1 MDYIEVLDTTLRDGA
16 QTTGVSFTLEEKLKI
31 AEKLDELG
39 VDYIEGGWPA
49 SNPKDSEFFKRV
61 KDLPITRSKIA
72 AFGSTSKKGVPPHL
86 DQSLN
91 SILESDVS
99 VAVLF
104 GKAWTL
110 HVEKVL
116 RCTLEENL
124 ELIYSSIDFLK
135 KHGLSVIF
143 DAEHFFDGY
152 LDNPSYALKVLET
165 AQEAGAETIVLAD
178 TNGGNTFTT
187 IMEVVRK
194 VRERIKNKI
203 GIHTHN
209 DSGLAVANTLAAVE
223 AGARHIQGTINGLG
237 ERCGNADLV
246 QILPTLILKM
256 GYNALKTNVPQS
268 EKLKKLKTI
277 STYVAEASSIPLSP
291 YHPYVGEYAFSHK
304 GGVHVDAVLKEKKAY
319 EHIDPSLIGNI
330 TKLIVS
336 EQAGRAAILQEAL
349 EMGLALSKDDPAIGE
364 ALQEIKNMEAKG
376 YRFDNATGSIRLV
389 ILKALGYNV
398 DRLKVISWRTLVE
411 KGPTDRVEAVAILQV
426 NGDIVHG
433 VGNGVG
439 PVHALDLALRDAL
452 LRKLPHL
459 EKVKL
464 TNYKVSVVE
473 AAEGTG
479 AAVRVFIEFTD
490 GQMSWAC
497 TAYSRNILE
506 ASLNALIEGYT
517 YKMVVHD
524 MRVK

>member
-1 MDYIEVLDTTLRDGA
+1 
-16 QTTGVSFTLEEKLKI
+16 LEEKLKI
-31 AEKLDELG
+31 VEKLDELG

-49 SNPKDSEFFKRV
+49 SNPKDTEFFKKV
-61 KDLPITRSKIA
+61 KEVSLKNSKIA
-72 AFGSTSKKGVPPHL
+72 AFGSTARVNTQLHL

-104 GKAWTL
+104 GKSWSL

-116 RCTLEENL
+116 KCSLEDNL
-124 ELIYSSIDFLK
+124 EIVYNSIKYLRE
-135 KHGLSVIF
+135 HGLTVIF

-152 LDNPSYALKVLET
+152 LDYPDYALRVLKAAE
-165 AQEAGAETIVLAD
+165 EAGAETIVLAD
-178 TNGGNTFTT
+178 TNGGNIFTT
-187 IMEVVRK
+187 IMKIVQNVK
-194 VRERIKNKI
+194 SQIKTMI

-256 GYNALKTNVPQS
+256 KYNALRTNLPPE
-268 EKLKKLKTI
+268 EKLKKLRSI
-277 STYVAEASSIPLSP
+277 ATYIAEASSIPLSP

-304 GGVHVDAVLKEKKAY
+304 GGVHIDAVMKEKRAY
-319 EHIDPSLIGNI
+319 EHIDPSLVGNL
-330 TKLIVS
+330 TRYVVS
-336 EQAGRAAILQEAL
+336 DQAGRAAILQEAL
-349 EMGLALSKDDPAIGE
+349 EMGLKLSKDDPVITK
-364 ALQEIKNMEAKG
+364 ALNEIKNMEAEG
-376 YRFDNATGSIRLV
+376 YRFDNATGTIRLT
-389 ILKALGYNV
+389 ILKCLGYDV
-398 DRLKVISWRTLVE
+398 DKLKVVSWRTVVE
-411 KGPTDRVEAVAILQV
+411 RGPTDRIEAIVTFQL

-439 PVHALDLALRDAL
+439 PVHALDLAIRNAL
-452 LRKLPHL
+452 LRRLPQL
-459 EKVKL
+459 ENVKL
-464 TNYKVSVVE
+464 VNYKVSVVD
-473 AAEGTG
+473 AANGTG

-490 GQMSWAC
+490 GMRDWAC

-506 ASLNALIEGYT
+506 ASLKALIDGYT
-517 YKMVVHD
+517 YKLLTYHLG
-524 MRVK
+524 K

>member
-1 MDYIEVLDTTLRDGA
+1 M
-16 QTTGVSFTLEEKLKI
+16 KI

-61 KDLPITRSKIA
+61 KELSICRSKIA
-72 AFGSTSKKGVPPHL
+72 AFGSTLKKGTPPDL

-91 SILESDVS
+91 SIIDSDVP
-99 VAVLF
+99 VAVIF
-104 GKAWTL
+104 GKSWTL
-110 HVEKVL
+110 HVERVL
-116 RCTLEENL
+116 RCTLEDNL
-124 ELIYSSIDFLK
+124 ELIWTSIDYLR
-135 KHGLSVIF
+135 KHGLEVIF

-152 LDNPSYALKVLET
+152 LDNPDYALKVLEV

-178 TNGGNTFTT
+178 TNGGNIFTT
-187 IMEVVRK
+187 IMKIVSLVRGK
-194 VRERIKNKI
+194 ITKNI

-209 DSGLAVANTLAAVE
+209 DSGLAVGNTLAAVE

-246 QILPTLILKM
+246 QILPTLMLKM
-256 GYNALKTNVPQS
+256 GYNALKTNVPVS
-268 EKLKKLKTI
+268 EKLKKLKSI
-277 STYVAEASSIPLSP
+277 STYVAEASTIPLSP

-304 GGVHVDAVLKEKKAY
+304 GGVHVDAVLKEKRAY
-319 EHIDPSLIGNI
+319 EHIDPTLVGNI
-330 TKLIVS
+330 TRLVVS
-336 EQAGRAAILQEAL
+336 EQAGRAAVLQEAL
-349 EMGLALSKDDPAIGE
+349 EMGLELSKDDPAVGK
-364 ALQEIKNMEAKG
+364 ALQEIKDMEARG
-376 YRFDNATGSIRLV
+376 YRFDNAVGSIRLV

-398 DRLKVISWRTLVE
+398 DRLKIISWRTLVE
-411 KGPTDRVEAVAILQV
+411 RGPTERVEAVVILHV
-426 NGDIVHG
+426 DGDVVHG

-464 TNYKVSVVE
+464 TNYKVSVVD

-490 GQMSWAC
+490 GQTNWAC

-506 ASLNALIEGYT
+506 ASLNALIDGYT
-517 YKMVVHD
+517 YKMIIHELS
-524 MRVK
+524 RN